1 MLNGI
6 AEYINVDYDK
16 EYLMRKHN
24 EVRIGTSLYNEIRD
38 ISSHD
43 YVECGTES
51 HILKINPDYYRQWDH
66 ILTIMSGVNIGMCEH
81 GTGFNSNATL
91 TSGVPPH
98 IDFDEREGNQ
108 FNLLLPMY
116 GVAKINIYET
126 IQEQLEYRHGMMH
139 WNMSAQMINWLPRIA
154 RGNWS
159 LCLVHDGLDI
169 LDPWGAQAMQGI
181 LRIPKGV
188 SGHPKTIP
196 REFQGL
202 PRGTPKGLPRDP
214 NRRKGVHG
222 PKGNQ

>member
-116 GVAKINIYET
+116 GVAKISIYET

-139 WNMSAQMINWLPRIA
+139 WNMLQDKYPPNKIGEIIVDKPVLLDTMYLHDVKVIEAPRAIFCVAWRGIN
-154 RGNWS
+154 
-159 LCLVHDGLDI
+159 
-169 LDPWGAQAMQGI
+169 
-181 LRIPKGV
+181 
-188 SGHPKTIP
+188 KTYH
-196 REFQGL
+196 EFKEYAEKAL
-202 PRGTPKGLPRDP
+202 T
-214 NRRKGVHG
+214 
-222 PKGNQ
+222 